1 MLVYDKT
8 HSEDPYRWCALSAK
22 HPHPHLPTK
31 GKDGEREKEGEKEED
46 SVVENLVFD
55 EQHRASK

>member
-1 MLVYDKT
+1 MKKHISWT
-8 HSEDPYRWCALSAK
+8 HIDGAHCLQSTHILN
-22 HPHPHLPTK
+22 LPTK